1 MTNGSQSTR
10 NVCFVGHPSSGKS
23 TLVDALAHL
32 SGASPRKGSVADK
45 TNICDTEPEEQ
56 ERQHTLQIALVHAD
70 HDGHSF
76 NFVDTPGYPEF
87 ASETLGAVFATE
99 LTVGVVSAQ
108 SGVTFNLAKK
118 MESAEEMGR
127 GRAIVVTHLDG
138 ENTDFDTLVES
149 LRERIGEVCVP
160 IELPD
165 ASGPEFSAITETS
178 LEDGTDWHK
187 RLFDRVMDA
196 CEDEDMVM
204 EYLESEVLSDERLE
218 QLFPEAIRAG
228 ALIPILICNPESGLG
243 VERVLS
249 FLAKYGPAPGAVKDS
264 EGNEIAS
271 ESGGPTVGTVFN
283 IKSDPHVGKVC
294 MARIWN
300 GTLSSSDTLKGEGDG
315 KPEKMGGLFH
325 LVGKRR
331 DAIQSA
337 SVGDIVAFS
346 KVENIS
352 YGESF
357 TNGDN
362 IVRVDPPKAGVP
374 MVSLAVTPKSRADEQ
389 KIGEALYK
397 LVDEDPTL
405 QLVNDGVTHELV
417 IHGMSDMHLLVMEER
432 LKRRFSVEIET
443 ALPQIAYRETIR
455 SSAEGHHRHKKQ
467 SGGRGQFGEC
477 YLRVRPLEEGSGVE
491 FKDAVV
497 GGSIPRNLIP
507 AIEKGVRAYCSEG
520 VMTKSVVVDVEIEV
534 YDGKF
539 HAVDSDEASFKMA
552 GARAF
557 RNAFENAN
565 PVLLEPV
572 MELEVHAPT
581 DDAGQIFSDLT
592 SQRRGHVLDQ
602 WNEGAGQVTVI
613 KAEVPLSTIQ
623 TYHRELKSQTAGEG
637 DFSMKFSRYA
647 PVPKAEQTRIL
658 QTLGKNVPEE
668 E

>member
-1 MTNGSQSTR
+1 MTNGSQAIR

-23 TLVDALAHL
+23 TLVDALSHL
-32 SGASPRKGSVADK
+32 AGAAPRKGSVADK
-45 TNICDTEPEEQ
+45 TNVCDTEPEEQ
-56 ERQHTLQIALVHAD
+56 DRQHTLQIAMVHAD

-87 ASETLGAVFATE
+87 TAETLGAVFATE

-118 MESAEEMGR
+118 LKAAEKMGR
-127 GRAIVVTHLDG
+127 GRAIVITHLDA
-138 ENTDFDTLVES
+138 ENTDFDSLVES
-149 LRERIGEVCVP
+149 MRERIGEICVP

-165 ASGPEFSAITETS
+165 ASGPDFSAVSETS
-178 LEDGTDWHK
+178 LEDGTDWRK
-187 RLFDRVMDA
+187 RLFDRVIDA
-196 CEDEDMVM
+196 CEDEDLVM
-204 EYLESEVLSDERLE
+204 EYLESEHLSDEQLE
-218 QLFPEAIRAG
+218 ELLPAAIRAG
-228 ALIPILICNPESGLG
+228 ALIPVLICNPESGLG
-243 VERVLS
+243 GERLLD
-249 FLAKYGPAPGAVKDS
+249 FLAKYGPAPATVKDS
-264 EGNEIAS
+264 EGDDVTPDAS
-271 ESGGPTVGTVFN
+271 GPPVATVFN

-294 MARIWN
+294 MARIWS
-300 GTLSSSDTLKGEGDG
+300 GTFSQSDTLKGQGDD

-331 DAIQSA
+331 DAVESA
-337 SVGDIVAFS
+337 SAGDLVAFS
-346 KVENIS
+346 KVENLS
-352 YGESF
+352 YGEGFSSGS
-357 TNGDN
+357 TDT
-362 IVRVDPPKAGVP
+362 VVDAPNAGVP

-389 KIGEALYK
+389 KIGEALHK
-397 LVDEDPTL
+397 LVGEDPTL
-405 QLVNDGVTHELV
+405 QLVNDNITHELV

-432 LKRRFSVEIET
+432 LKRRFGVEIET

-455 SSAEGHHRHKKQ
+455 SKAEGHHRHKKQ

-477 YLRVRPLEEGSGVE
+477 YLRVKPLEEGSGVE
-491 FKDAVV
+491 FKDSVV

-507 AIEKGVRAYCSEG
+507 AIEKGIREHCSEG

-552 GARAF
+552 GKRAF
-557 RNAFENAN
+557 RDAFERAT
-565 PVLLEPV
+565 PILLEPV

-602 WNEGAGQVTVI
+602 LTDGQVTVI

-647 PVPKAEQTRIL
+647 PVPGAEQTKIL
-658 QTLGKNVPEE
+658 QTLGRNAVEE

>member
-1 MTNGSQSTR
+1 MTNGSQSIR

-23 TLVDALAHL
+23 TLVDTLANL
-32 SGASPRKGSVADK
+32 AGASPRKGSVADK

-76 NFVDTPGYPEF
+76 NLVDTPGYPEF
-87 ASETLGAVFATE
+87 TAETLGAMFATE
-99 LTVGVVSAQ
+99 LTVGVISAQ
-108 SGVTFNLAKK
+108 SGVTFNFAKK
-118 MESAEEMGR
+118 MKAAEDMGR
-127 GRAIVVTHLDG
+127 GRAIVITHLDG
-138 ENTDFDTLVES
+138 ENTDFDALIGS
-149 LRERIGEVCVP
+149 MRERIGKVCVP

-165 ASGPEFSAITETS
+165 ASGPGFSAVVETS
-178 LEDGTDWHK
+178 LEDGTDWRK
-187 RLFDRVMDA
+187 RLFDRVIDA

-204 EYLESEVLSDERLE
+204 EYLESDVLSDEQLE
-218 QLFPEAIRAG
+218 ELLPEAIRVG
-228 ALIPILICNPESGLG
+228 ALIPVLICNPESGLG
-243 VERVLS
+243 AERVLS
-249 FLAKYGPAPGAVKDS
+249 FLSKYSPAPGTVKDA
-264 EGNEIAS
+264 EGNDITCD
-271 ESGGPTVGTVFN
+271 SGGPAVATVFN

-294 MARIWN
+294 MARIWS
-300 GTLSSSDTLKGEGDG
+300 GSLSQSDVLKGEGDD

-331 DAIQSA
+331 DATESA
-337 SVGDIVAFS
+337 PAGDIIAFS
-346 KVENIS
+346 KIEHIS
-352 YGESF
+352 YGEGF
-357 TNGDN
+357 TNGDAVVKVEAPN
-362 IVRVDPPKAGVP
+362 VGVP

-389 KIGEALYK
+389 KIGEALHK

-432 LKRRFSVEIET
+432 LKRRFGVEIET

-455 SSAEGHHRHKKQ
+455 SNAEGHHRHKKQ

-477 YLRVRPLEEGSGVE
+477 YLRVKPLEEGSGVE

-507 AIEKGVRAYCSEG
+507 AIEKGIRENCSEG
-520 VMTKSVVVDVEIEV
+520 VMTKSIVVDVEIEV

-552 GARAF
+552 GSRAF
-557 RNAFENAN
+557 RNAFEKAT
-565 PVLLEPV
+565 PIILEPV

-647 PVPKAEQTRIL
+647 PVPGAEQTKIL
-658 QTLGKNVPEE
+658 QTLGKNTSEE
-668 E
+668 

>member
-1 MTNGSQSTR
+1 MTNGSQSIR
-10 NVCFVGHPSSGKS
+10 NVCFLGHPSSGKS
-23 TLVDALAHL
+23 TLVDALAHHA
-32 SGASPRKGSVADK
+32 GATSRKGSVAEK

-56 ERQHTLQIALVHAD
+56 HRSHTLQIALVHAD
-70 HDGHSF
+70 FEGHSF
-76 NFVDTPGYPEF
+76 NLVDTPGYPEF
-87 ASETLGAVFATE
+87 VSETLGAVFATE

-108 SGVTFNLAKK
+108 SGVTFNLVKK
-118 MESAEEMGR
+118 MKAAEEMGR
-127 GRAIVVTHLDG
+127 GRAIVITHLDG
-138 ENTDFDTLVES
+138 ENTDFDALVAS
-149 LRERIGEVCVP
+149 LRERIGEICVP
-160 IELPD
+160 MEIPD
-165 ASGPEFSAITETS
+165 ASGLAFTAISETT
-178 LEDGTDWHK
+178 LDDGTDWRK

-196 CEDEDMVM
+196 CDDEDLLM
-204 EYLESEVLSDERLE
+204 EYLESEVLSDEQLE
-218 QLFPEAIRAG
+218 ALLPEAIRAG
-228 ALIPILICNPESGLG
+228 ALIPVLICNPESGLG
-243 VERVLS
+243 TKRVLS
-249 FLAKYGPAPGAVKDS
+249 FLAKYGPAPGTVMDS
-264 EGNEIAS
+264 EGNEVSSDA
-271 ESGGPTVGTVFN
+271 GGSAIGTVFN

-294 MARIWN
+294 MARIWA
-300 GTLSSSDTLKGEGDG
+300 GSLGHSDVLRGEGDG

-331 DAIQSA
+331 DAIDSA
-337 SVGDIVAFS
+337 TAGDIVAFS
-346 KVENIS
+346 KVEHLP

-357 TNGDN
+357 TNGDT
-362 IVRVDPPKAGVP
+362 VVKVEAPKAGVP

-389 KIGEALYK
+389 KIGEALKK

-417 IHGMSDMHLLVMEER
+417 IHGMSDMHLLVVQER
-432 LKRRFSVEIET
+432 LKRRFGVEIET
-443 ALPQIAYRETIR
+443 SLPQIAYRETIR
-455 SSAEGHHRHKKQ
+455 SKAEGHHRHKKQ

-507 AIEKGVRAYCSEG
+507 AIEKGVREHCSEG
-520 VMTKSVVVDVEIEV
+520 VMTKSIVVDVEIEV

-557 RNAFENAN
+557 RSAFEKAH
-565 PVLLEPV
+565 PILLEPV

-581 DDAGQIFSDLT
+581 EDAGQIFSDLT

-613 KAEVPLSTIQ
+613 KAEVPLATIQ

-637 DFSMKFSRYA
+637 DFSMRFSRYA
-647 PVPKAEQTRIL
+647 PVPGAEQSKIL
-658 QTLGKNVPEE
+658 QTLGKHATVEE
-668 E
+668 

>member
-1 MTNGSQSTR
+1 MR
-10 NVCFVGHPSSGKS
+10 NVCFIGHPSSGKS
-23 TLVDALAHL
+23 TLVDALSHL
-32 SGASPRKGSVADK
+32 AGASPRKGSVSDK

-56 ERQHTLQIALVHAD
+56 DRQHTLQIALVHAE
-70 HDGHSF
+70 HEGHSF

-87 ASETLGAVFATE
+87 TAETLGAVFATE

-118 MESAEEMGR
+118 LKAAEKMGR
-127 GRAIVVTHLDG
+127 GRAIVITHLDA
-138 ENTDFDTLVES
+138 ENTDFDSLIES
-149 LRERIGEVCVP
+149 LRSRIGEVCVP

-165 ASGPEFSAITETS
+165 ASGLDFSAISETS
-178 LEDGTDWHK
+178 LEDGTDWRK
-187 RLFDRVMDA
+187 RLFDRVIDA
-196 CEDEDMVM
+196 CEDEDLVM
-204 EYLESEVLSDERLE
+204 EYLDSEVLSDEQLE
-218 QLFPEAIRAG
+218 ELLPEAIRAG

-243 VERVLS
+243 GKRVLD
-249 FLAKYGPAPGAVKDS
+249 FLAKYGPAPATVKDS
-264 EGNEIAS
+264 EGNDVEPDAS
-271 ESGGPTVGTVFN
+271 GSLVATVFN

-294 MARIWN
+294 MARIWG
-300 GTLSSSDTLKGEGDG
+300 GTLSQSDAIKGGGDG

-331 DAIQSA
+331 DAVESA

-346 KVENIS
+346 KVEHLA
-352 YGESF
+352 YGEGFS
-357 TNGDN
+357 NGTAGPT
-362 IVRVDPPKAGVP
+362 VEAPVAGVP

-389 KIGEALYK
+389 KIGEALHK
-397 LVDEDPTL
+397 LVGEDPTL

-432 LKRRFSVEIET
+432 LKRRFGVEIET

-455 SSAEGHHRHKKQ
+455 SKAEGHHRHKKQ

-507 AIEKGVRAYCSEG
+507 AIEKGVREHCSEG

-539 HAVDSDEASFKMA
+539 HAVDSDEASFKVA
-552 GARAF
+552 GSRAF
-557 RNAFENAN
+557 KDAFERAT
-565 PVLLEPV
+565 PILLEPV

-581 DDAGQIFSDLT
+581 NDAGQIFSDLT

-647 PVPKAEQTRIL
+647 PVPGVEQTKIL
-658 QTLGKNVPEE
+658 QTLGRNVVEE

>member
-1 MTNGSQSTR
+1 MTTGSQSIR

-23 TLVDALAHL
+23 TLVDCLSHLA
-32 SGASPRKGSVADK
+32 GATPRKGSVADK

-56 ERQHTLQIALVHAD
+56 DRQHTLQIALVHAD

-87 ASETLGAVFATE
+87 TAETLGAVFSTE

-118 MESAEEMGR
+118 LKAADEMGR
-127 GRAIVVTHLDG
+127 GRAIVITHLDA
-138 ENTDFDTLVES
+138 ENTDFDSLVAS
-149 LRERIGEVCVP
+149 MRERIGEVCVP

-165 ASGPEFSAITETS
+165 ASGPGFSVVNETA
-178 LEDGTDWHK
+178 LDDGTDWRK
-187 RLFDRVMDA
+187 RLFDRVIDA
-196 CEDEDMVM
+196 CEDEDLVM
-204 EYLESEVLSDERLE
+204 EYLESEVLTDQQLE
-218 QLFPEAIRAG
+218 ELLPEAIRAG
-228 ALIPILICNPESGLG
+228 ALIPVLICNPESGLG
-243 VERVLS
+243 GERVLD
-249 FLAKYGPAPGAVKDS
+249 FLAKYGPAPATVKDS
-264 EGNEIAS
+264 EGNDVTPDP
-271 ESGGPTVGTVFN
+271 SGPVVATVFN

-294 MARIWN
+294 MARIWS
-300 GTLSSSDTLKGEGDG
+300 GTISQSDTVKGQGDD

-331 DAIQSA
+331 DAIESA
-337 SVGDIVAFS
+337 SGGDLVAFS
-346 KVENIS
+346 KVENIA
-352 YGESF
+352 YGEGFS
-357 TNGDN
+357 NPDLGAVVEAPN
-362 IVRVDPPKAGVP
+362 AGVP

-389 KIGEALYK
+389 KIGEALHK

-405 QLVNDGVTHELV
+405 QLVNDNVTHELV

-432 LKRRFSVEIET
+432 LKRRFGVEIET

-455 SSAEGHHRHKKQ
+455 SKAEGHHRHKKQ

-477 YLRVRPLEEGSGVE
+477 YLRVRPLDEGSGVE
-491 FKDAVV
+491 FKDSVV

-507 AIEKGVRAYCSEG
+507 AIEKGIREHCSEG

-552 GARAF
+552 GKRAF
-557 RNAFENAN
+557 RDAFESAT
-565 PVLLEPV
+565 PILLEPV

-602 WNEGAGQVTVI
+602 LTDGQVTVI

-647 PVPKAEQTRIL
+647 PVPGAEQTKIL
-658 QTLGKNVPEE
+658 QALGKKAVEE

>member
-1 MTNGSQSTR
+1 MTNGSQAIR

-23 TLVDALAHL
+23 TLVDALSHL
-32 SGASPRKGSVADK
+32 AGASPRKGSVADK
-45 TNICDTEPEEQ
+45 TNLCDTEPEEQ
-56 ERQHTLQIALVHAD
+56 DRQHTLQIAMVHAE

-87 ASETLGAVFATE
+87 TAETLGAVFATE

-118 MESAEEMGR
+118 LKAAQDMGR
-127 GRAIVVTHLDG
+127 GRAIVITHLDA
-138 ENTDFDTLVES
+138 ENTDFDSLVES
-149 LRERIGEVCVP
+149 MRERIGEICVP

-165 ASGPEFSAITETS
+165 ESGPGFSAVSETS
-178 LEDGTDWHK
+178 LEDGTDWRK
-187 RLFDRVMDA
+187 RLFDRVIDA
-196 CEDEDMVM
+196 CEDEDLVM
-204 EYLESEVLSDERLE
+204 EYLESEVLSDEQLE
-218 QLFPEAIRAG
+218 ELFPAAIRAG
-228 ALIPILICNPESGLG
+228 ALIPVLICNPESGLG
-243 VERVLS
+243 GERVLD
-249 FLAKYGPAPGAVKDS
+249 FLAKYGPAPATVKDS
-264 EGNEIAS
+264 EGNDVTPDASGPPIA
-271 ESGGPTVGTVFN
+271 TVFN

-294 MARIWN
+294 MARIWS
-300 GTLSSSDTLKGEGDG
+300 GTITQSDTLKGQGDG

-331 DAIQSA
+331 DAIESA
-337 SVGDIVAFS
+337 GAGDLIAFS
-346 KVENIS
+346 KVENLS
-352 YGESF
+352 YGEGFS
-357 TNGDN
+357 NGATGA
-362 IVRVDPPKAGVP
+362 VVDAPNAGVP

-389 KIGEALYK
+389 KIGEALHK

-405 QLVNDGVTHELV
+405 QLVNDNITHELV

-432 LKRRFSVEIET
+432 LKRRFGVEIET

-455 SSAEGHHRHKKQ
+455 SKAEGHHRHKKQ

-477 YLRVRPLEEGSGVE
+477 YLRVRPLEEGSGVD
-491 FKDAVV
+491 FKDSVV

-507 AIEKGVRAYCSEG
+507 AIEKGIREHCSEG

-552 GARAF
+552 GKRAF
-557 RNAFENAN
+557 RDAFERAT
-565 PVLLEPV
+565 PILLEPV

-602 WNEGAGQVTVI
+602 LTDGQVTVI

-647 PVPKAEQTRIL
+647 PVPGAEQTKIL
-658 QTLGKNVPEE
+658 QTLGRNAVEE

>member
-1 MTNGSQSTR
+1 MTNGSASIR
-10 NVCFVGHPSSGKS
+10 NICFVGHPSSGKS
-23 TLVDALAHL
+23 TLVDSLSHLA
-32 SGASPRKGSVADK
+32 GAAPRKGSVADR

-87 ASETLGAVFATE
+87 TAETLGAIFATE

-108 SGVTFNLAKK
+108 SGVTFNLVKKLKAAAK
-118 MESAEEMGR
+118 MGR
-127 GRAIVVTHLDG
+127 GRAIVITHLDG
-138 ENTDFDTLVES
+138 ENTDFNKLIAS
-149 LRERIGEVCVP
+149 LRERVGEICVP

-165 ASGPEFSAITETS
+165 ASGAGFTTITETA
-178 LEDGTDWHK
+178 LDDGTDWRK
-187 RLFDRVMDA
+187 RLFDRVIDA
-196 CEDEDMVM
+196 CEDEDLVM
-204 EYLESEVLSDERLE
+204 EYLDSETLTDEQLE
-218 QLFPEAIRAG
+218 QLLPEAIRAG
-228 ALIPILICNPESGLG
+228 ALIPVLLCNPESGMGGKRLLDF
-243 VERVLS
+243 LS
-249 FLAKYGPAPGAVKDS
+249 KYSPAPATVQDA
-264 EGNEIAS
+264 EGVDVVPDPD
-271 ESGGPTVGTVFN
+271 GPVVATVFN
-283 IKSDPHVGKVC
+283 IKADPHVGKVC
-294 MARIWN
+294 MARIWS
-300 GTLSSSDTLKGEGDG
+300 GSIGQSDALKGQSDK

-331 DAIQSA
+331 DAIESA
-337 SVGDIVAFS
+337 RAGEIVAFS
-346 KVENIS
+346 KVENLS
-352 YGESF
+352 YGEGFSSSEPGAVVEAP
-357 TNGDN
+357 N
-362 IVRVDPPKAGVP
+362 AGVP

-389 KIGEALYK
+389 KIGEALHK

-405 QLVNDGVTHELV
+405 QLVNDSVTHELV

-432 LKRRFSVEIET
+432 LKRRFGVEIET

-455 SSAEGHHRHKKQ
+455 SKAEGHHRHKKQ

-477 YLRVRPLEEGSGVE
+477 YLHVRPLEEGSGVE
-491 FKDAVV
+491 FKDSVV
-497 GGSIPRNLIP
+497 GGAIPRNLIP
-507 AIEKGVRAYCSEG
+507 AIEKGIREYCAQG
-520 VMTKSVVVDVEIEV
+520 VMTKSVVVDVEAEV

-557 RNAFENAN
+557 RDAFEKAT

-572 MELEVHAPT
+572 MELEVHVPT

-602 WNEGAGQVTVI
+602 LTEGQVTVI

-637 DFSMKFSRYA
+637 DFSMRFARYA
-647 PVPKAEQTRIL
+647 PVPAAEQAKIL
-658 QTLGKNVPEE
+658 ETIGKQAVEE
-668 E
+668 D

>member
-1 MTNGSQSTR
+1 MTQGSQSIR

-23 TLVDALAHL
+23 TLVDALAHIA
-32 SGASPRKGSVADK
+32 GATPRKGVVADK

-56 ERQHTLQIALVHAD
+56 DRQHTLQIALVHAD

-76 NFVDTPGYPEF
+76 NLIDTPGYPEF
-87 ASETLGAVFATE
+87 VSETLGAVFATE
-99 LTVGVVSAQ
+99 MTVGVVSAQ
-108 SGVTFNLAKK
+108 SGITFNLAKK
-118 MESAEEMGR
+118 MKAAADLGR
-127 GRAIVVTHLDG
+127 GRAIIITHLDG

-149 LRERIGEVCVP
+149 MRSRIGEICVP
-160 IELPD
+160 MEIPD
-165 ASGPEFSAITETS
+165 GSGVDFSAISETA
-178 LEDGTDWHK
+178 LDDGTDWRK

-204 EYLESEVLSDERLE
+204 EYLDSETLTDERLE
-218 QLFPEAIRAG
+218 ELLPEAIRAG
-228 ALIPILICNPESGLG
+228 ALIPVLICNPESGLG
-243 VERVLS
+243 VKRALS
-249 FLAKYGPAPGAVKDS
+249 FLARYGPSPSTAKDA
-264 EGNEIAS
+264 EGNEITCDPN
-271 ESGGPTVGTVFN
+271 GPIAGTVFN

-294 MARIWN
+294 MARIWS
-300 GTLSSSDTLKGEGDG
+300 GTLGHSDILHGAGDR

-331 DAIQSA
+331 DPVDSA
-337 SVGDIVAFS
+337 SAGDIVAFS
-346 KVENIS
+346 KIENLP
-352 YGESF
+352 YGSSF
-357 TNGDN
+357 TNSDTLVN
-362 IVRVDPPKAGVP
+362 VDAPHAGVP

-389 KIGEALYK
+389 KIGEALHK

-432 LKRRFSVEIET
+432 LKRRFGVEIET
-443 ALPQIAYRETIR
+443 SLPLIAYRETIR
-455 SSAEGHHRHKKQ
+455 TKAEGHHRHKKQ

-507 AIEKGVRAYCSEG
+507 AVEKGVREHCSGG
-520 VMTKSVVVDVEIEV
+520 VMTKSVVVDVEIEL

-539 HAVDSDEASFKMA
+539 HAVDSDEASFRMA
-552 GARAF
+552 GMRAF
-557 RNAFENAN
+557 RDAFEKAH

-581 DDAGQIFSDLT
+581 GDAGQIFSDLT

-602 WNEGAGQVTVI
+602 WNEGSGQVTVI

-637 DFSMKFSRYA
+637 DFSMRFSRYA
-647 PVPKAEQTRIL
+647 PVPGAEQTKIL
-658 QTLGKNVPEE
+658 QTLGKHAGEE